1 MPVGLDLKTCDKL
14 LTTTRSVRQR
24 LDFSRPIEPELIEEC
39 IDIALQSPSSTNTQL
54 WQFVVVTDA
63 DKRAALGKI
72 YKETFEAYWAE
83 SVAANPEAF
92 ENISPSTQ
100 RMIDSAQ
107 HLGAHMGDAPVLV
120 IFCIGEDCLK
130 LPLFEQAGA
139 YGSILPAAW
148 SFMLAARA
156 RGLGTCWTTV
166 HLKKAAEAA
175 AIVGI
180 PDGVTQTVLLP
191 VAYYTGDDFKVAGR
205 NPARD
210 VVHWNE
216 WGKRR

>member
-1 MPVGLDLKTCDKL
+1 MAAGLDLKTCDKL

-24 LDFSRPIEPELIEEC
+24 LDFTRPIAPELIEEC
-39 IDIALQSPSSTNTQL
+39 IEIAMQSPSSTNTQL
-54 WQFVVVTDA
+54 WQFVVITDA
-63 DKRAALGKI
+63 DKRAALGRI
-72 YKETFEAYWAE
+72 YKETFDVYWAA

-92 ENISPSTQ
+92 ENVSPPMQ

-107 HLGAHMGDAPVLV
+107 YLAAHMSEAPVLV
-120 IFCIGEDCLK
+120 LFCITEDCLK

-156 RGLGTCWTTV
+156 RGLGSCWTTV

-175 AIVGI
+175 AVLGI
-180 PDGVTQTVLLP
+180 PEGVTQTVLLP
-191 VAYYTGDDFKVAGR
+191 VAYYKGDDFKPAGR
-205 NPARD
+205 NPART
-210 VVHWNE
+210 VTHWNT
-216 WGKRR
+216 WGKQG